1 MIIDY
6 IFGQVGD
13 TKMTMA
19 VQSRTYE
26 LTEMEEIK
34 ALRKGYRESNEA
46 AYADGGVMS
55 LTFTL
60 SSVCG
65 QNIYEGKEAA
75 AYFEILDTR
84 DFLQEKYIELS
95 NLEMMNHKEDVEITL
110 GEAEDMLNFLGKY
123 VS

>member
-1 MIIDY
+1 MNSRRKT
-6 IFGQVGD
+6 VM
-13 TKMTMA
+13 KMTVA
-19 VQSRTYE
+19 VAEQDKTCE
-26 LTEMEEIK
+26 LAETEEIK
-34 ALRKGYRESNEA
+34 ALREGYRESNEA
-46 AYADGGVMS
+46 AYAEGGIES

-84 DFLQEKYIELS
+84 DFLQEKYAGLS
-95 NLEMMNHKEDVEITL
+95 DVEMMKHKEDVEITL
-110 GEAEDMLNFLGKY
+110 DEAEDMLNFLGKY